1 MQITFKS
8 EHIIAEL
15 NSATAFA
22 VIDELIDHVASSG
35 TISPETKEAIALAVK
50 GRERAMSTGIGYG
63 IAIPHATT
71 PLVKQAIIAFGRS
84 VGGVEFDSLDRQPA
98 RLVVL
103 LIVPAAQRE
112 AHLPTLARVSR
123 WLQRKETRGALQAAA
138 DAEAIAAILN
148 ENPLVAA

>member
-1 MQITFKS
+1 MHITFKS
-8 EHIIAEL
+8 EHILAEL
-15 NSATAFA
+15 DSTTAFA
-22 VIDELIDHVASSG
+22 AIDELINHVASSG
-35 TISPETKEAIALAVK
+35 AILPEIKESIALAVK

-71 PLVKQAIIAFGRS
+71 PLVKEAIIAFGRS
-84 VGGVEFDSLDRQPA
+84 TGGVEFDPLDRQPA

-123 WLQRKETRGALQAAA
+123 WL
-138 DAEAIAAILN
+138 
-148 ENPLVAA
+148 